1 MGGGGDFTVIVTR
14 KEVVAGGLPMLL
26 HLLPLSN
33 LDLVMPPVYGLL
45 LLLRPHVPGDPRSCQ
60 MDGRTISTNIVNDPD
75 NYIQMVYAGHPDV
88 FVEAVRMFYAYKCR
102 LNFLE
107 AVRI

>member
-33 LDLVMPPVYGLL
+33 LDLVMPPVYVSMFFCYKK
-45 LLLRPHVPGDPRSCQ
+45 P
-60 MDGRTISTNIVNDPD
+60 ISVL
-75 NYIQMVYAGHPDV
+75 M
-88 FVEAVRMFYAYKCR
+88 E
-102 LNFLE
+102 
-107 AVRI
+107 